1 MSRHRTSDSRRTSS
15 NETSSS
21 NFILDS
27 LRQGDRIQVFSAGI
41 QINETGTFIRVQDG
55 FLTWVD
61 SSGNIN
67 TTSLDA
73 ISISRA
79 T

>member
-41 QINETGTFIRVQDG
+41 QINGTGTFIRVQDE
-55 FLTWVD
+55 FLTWID

>member
-1 MSRHRTSDSRRTSS
+1 MSRRRTSDSRRTSS
-15 NETSSS
+15 N

-27 LRQGDRIQVFSAGI
+27 LRQGDRIQVFSAGT
-41 QINETGTFIRVQDG
+41 QINGTGTFIHVQDG
-55 FLTWVD
+55 FLTWID